1 MSRFNKQEFNDK
13 MFEDIREL
21 CICCAKSVVVISQR
35 YNEDPRLVSKLF
47 LEAYKEI
54 NDAVENA
61 K

>member
-1 MSRFNKQEFNDK
+1 MGKVEKDFNGQ
-13 MFEDIREL
+13 MFEDIRDL

>member
-1 MSRFNKQEFNDK
+1 MYNYNPEPDPQ
-13 MFEDIREL
+13 MFKDIQEL

-47 LEAYKEI
+47 IDVYKEI
-54 NDAVENA
+54 NDAVENV

>member
-1 MSRFNKQEFNDK
+1 MGKFKKEFDDR

-21 CICCAKSVVVISQR
+21 CICCAKSVVIIAKR

-47 LEAYKEI
+47 LEVYKEI